1 MVHIHMG
8 DTMNELEKIME
19 SVRFLKT
26 KIQKTPE
33 IGIILGTGLGKFAEK
48 IEVDNII
55 PYSSIPH
62 FPVSTVQGHAGN
74 LISGRI
80 GDRKILAFQG
90 RFHLYEG
97 YSAKEIA
104 LPIRVLKFLGARI
117 LLESNAAGGMNP
129 LFRTGDLVIITDHIN
144 LTGCNPLTGEN
155 FEEIGVRFPD
165 MSNPYDPDIIE
176 LAEKIAVEEKIPV
189 KKGVLVGLT
198 GPNLETRA
206 EYRFLRAIGAD
217 MVCMST
223 VVEVI
228 AAVHAGLKV
237 FGISVIS
244 DMCLPDAL
252 KVATFEEILATASS
266 VEPILTHLVEK
277 IIINVP
283 GSKT

>member
-1 MVHIHMG
+1 
-8 DTMNELEKIME
+8 MNELEKVKE
-19 SVRFLKT
+19 SVGFLKT

-48 IEVDNII
+48 IEVEQII
-55 PYSSIPH
+55 PYSSIPY
-62 FPVSTVQGHAGN
+62 FPVSTVEGHAGN
-74 LISGRI
+74 LISGKI
-80 GDRKILAFQG
+80 KNKQILAFQG

-97 YSAKEIA
+97 YSASEIA
-104 LPIRVLKFLGARI
+104 LPIRVLRFLGAKI

-129 LFRTGDLVIITDHIN
+129 LFKAGNLVIIVDHIN
-144 LTGCNPLTGEN
+144 LTGHNPLIGEN

-165 MSNPYDPDIIE
+165 MSNPYDPEMID
-176 LAEKIAVEEKIPV
+176 LAEKIAIEEKIPV

-198 GPNLETRA
+198 GPNLETKA
-206 EYRFLRAIGAD
+206 EYRFLKGIGAD

-228 AAVHAGLKV
+228 AAVHAGLRV

-252 KVATFEEILATASS
+252 KVATFEEIFVTASYA
-266 VEPILTHLVEK
+266 EPLLTSLMEN
-277 IIINVP
+277 IIINL
-283 GSKT
+283 

>member
-1 MVHIHMG
+1 
-8 DTMNELEKIME
+8 MNELEKVKE
-19 SVRFLKT
+19 SVGFLKT

-48 IEVDNII
+48 IEVEQII
-55 PYSSIPH
+55 PYSSIPY
-62 FPVSTVQGHAGN
+62 FPVSTVEGHAGN
-74 LISGRI
+74 LISGKI
-80 GDRKILAFQG
+80 KNKQILAFQG

-97 YSAKEIA
+97 YSASEIA
-104 LPIRVLKFLGARI
+104 LPIRVLRFLGAKI

-129 LFRTGDLVIITDHIN
+129 LFKAGNLVIIVDHIN
-144 LTGCNPLTGEN
+144 LTGHNPLIGEN

-165 MSNPYDPDIIE
+165 MSNPYDPEMID
-176 LAEKIAVEEKIPV
+176 LAEKIAIEEKIPV

-198 GPNLETRA
+198 GPNLETKA
-206 EYRFLRAIGAD
+206 EYRFLKGIGAD

-228 AAVHAGLKV
+228 AAVHAGLRV

-252 KVATFEEILATASS
+252 KVATFEEILATASYA
-266 VEPILTHLVEK
+266 EPLLTSLMEN
-277 IIINVP
+277 IIINL
-283 GSKT
+283 